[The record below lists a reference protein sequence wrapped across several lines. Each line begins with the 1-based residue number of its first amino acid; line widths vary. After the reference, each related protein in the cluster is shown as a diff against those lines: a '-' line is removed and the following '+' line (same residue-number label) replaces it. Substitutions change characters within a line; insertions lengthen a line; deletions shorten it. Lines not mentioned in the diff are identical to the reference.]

1 MLVNPETLRISAVL
15 NFEFTN
21 AMPAQFANN
30 LLLQQPAVW
39 ISEGKT
45 QEFLTL
51 FQPRKE
57 QFIHAMERA
66 EAKSPLATEEI
77 SLSARMQD
85 SWDSGRFW
93 FNLASRS
100 SFDIDEIYWE
110 VLHKDNLG
118 EALLDSAT
126 LGEKEA
132 FLRRKKAQF
141 DAYRS
146 EKESDQRFAV

>member
-1 MLVNPETLRISAVL
+1 
-15 NFEFTN
+15 
-21 AMPAQFANN
+21 
-30 LLLQQPAVW
+30 
-39 ISEGKT
+39 
-45 QEFLTL
+45 
-51 FQPRKE
+51 
-57 QFIHAMERA
+57 MERA